1 MNKGFL
7 LSMFGLFLV
16 LAFSFT
22 ANAVAEITYKYNVN
36 DVTVEAFNCLDA
48 SCTNVGPFSGT
59 LPDSNVTTNG
69 QLRVFYPTDL
79 ATPNGYV
86 VFHFSKGTVPIV
98 SRAMWEGNGVAE
110 KPEEVSFS
118 KIKTCRSVV
127 DTFSVTNDAKPNI
140 PLVFNVSS
148 SLDATTR
155 SAFKLNNLAGFV
167 PDSYSQDFFSS
178 DVKVALLI
186 TDSTGLVVNQEVK
199 EFKAANG
206 TAIRADQSVRTE
218 FSWTPDKSGR
228 FTATV
233 TSKVTDDQCEN
244 TDQQASAKMFDVL
257 AQAPV
262 GECYTLLND
271 LATTNPNP
279 KVGEVVKV
287 SFSKISNHADNS
299 GALISLPTN
308 VSYLVTDLLG
318 NVLFSKSETLATNSD
333 SVTKTAHEFEFT
345 ALNEGNHVISVVGN
359 AESSQCDGLTN
370 RQESIAQL
378 LFISEKKTFSLDF
391 KLVDSSTGQPVEDAD
406 VRLTATNFDETQTS
420 DEDGELLFKRLDP
433 GTYNYEITHPKFKT
447 LTGSVVVKDADVHVT
462 LTLERN
468 IQPPDSNHAVTFVVE
483 HSETNKPVS
492 GAFVEFSG
500 KDAQSNKVSLAGFTD
515 LDGELT
521 FKDVKDGE
529 YSFTVSH
536 KDFLTSTGMVVLTST
551 TGDVEVQVKLAPGK
565 QPPAEPKKEEISLF
579 VSSIRIPAA
588 FESSPG
594 DRLELLLNFE
604 NNGNSKLENV
614 KATATILELGTRGS
628 SGPFDL
634 KPGDGLTRRLLVD
647 LPEDTA
653 PGNYVVRV
661 TLSNDKTSRVL
672 HREVEV
678 S

>member
-7 LSMFGLFLV
+7 LSILGLFLV
-16 LAFSFT
+16 LAFSLT
-22 ANAVAEITYKYNVN
+22 VNATAEIAYKYNVN
-36 DVTVEAFNCLDA
+36 DVTVEAFNCLDE
-48 SCTNVGPFSGT
+48 SCSTVSSFSGT
-59 LPDSNVTTNG
+59 LPDGNSTTNS
-69 QLRVFYPTDL
+69 QLRIFYPTDL

-86 VFHFSKGTVPIV
+86 VFHFAKGNVPIV
-98 SRAMWEGNGVAE
+98 SRAMWEGNGVSE

-178 DVKVALLI
+178 DVKVSLLI
-186 TDSTGLVVNQEVK
+186 TDTTGAKVNEQVQ

-218 FSWTPDKSGR
+218 FSWTPDKTGR
-228 FTATV
+228 FTAIV
-233 TSKVTDDQCEN
+233 TSEVTDDQCEN

-257 AQAPV
+257 AQEPV

-271 LATTNPNP
+271 LAATNPNP
-279 KVGEVVKV
+279 KVGEIVKV
-287 SFSKISNHADNS
+287 SFSKISNHADSS
-299 GALISLPTN
+299 GVLTSLPTN
-308 VSYLVTDLLG
+308 VSYLVTDKSG
-318 NVLFSKSETLATNSD
+318 NVLLSKTETLAANSD
-333 SVTKTAHEFEFT
+333 NVAKTTHEFEFT
-345 ALNEGNHVISVVGN
+345 ALREDNHIISVKGN
-359 AESSQCDGLTN
+359 AESSKCDGLTN

-391 KLVDSSTGQPVEDAD
+391 KLVDSSTGQPVEDAE
-406 VRLTATNFDETQTS
+406 VKLTATNFDETEIS
-420 DEDGELLFKRLDP
+420 DEDGELVFEKLEP
-433 GTYNYEITHPKFKT
+433 GTYNYEITHEDFKT
-447 LTGSVVVKDADVHVT
+447 LTGSVVVTDADVHLT

-468 IQPPDSNHAVTFVVE
+468 IQPPESNHAVSFVVE

-529 YSFTVSH
+529 YSFIVSH

-551 TGDVEVQVKLAPGK
+551 TGDVEVQVRLAPGK
-565 QPPAEPKKEEISLF
+565 QPPSEPRKEEVSLF

-604 NNGNSKLENV
+604 NNGNSKLENIR
-614 KATATILELGTRGS
+614 ATATILELGARGS

-647 LPEDTA
+647 LPEDTE

-678 S
+678 N